1 MDEFLKFWNP
11 TGEDASLAK
20 LMSEFRNWTG
30 AKTLIKVEELKESLA
45 RYGLSLECGKIVKTV
60 K

>member
-45 RYGLSLECGKIVKTV
+45 RNTW
-60 K
+60 